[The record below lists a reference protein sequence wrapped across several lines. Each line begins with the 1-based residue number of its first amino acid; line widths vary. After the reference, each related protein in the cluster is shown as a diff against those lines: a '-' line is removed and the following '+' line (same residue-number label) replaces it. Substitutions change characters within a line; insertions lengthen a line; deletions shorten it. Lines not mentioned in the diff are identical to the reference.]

1 MRKFTSFFRP
11 WFILLTLLLT
21 VAFANAQTGTIKGV
35 VKDING
41 NPLNGASV
49 TIEGQSRGTSTDA
62 TGSYSIKVPPGT
74 YTILISYVG
83 QAPQKTTVTVMTG
96 GTTEANVSMTQLAD
110 LGAIRVVGSRSRLPR
125 TVISTPVPVDIISAK
140 EVKSYAQTDVTQM
153 LTYVA
158 PSFQSARQTVSD
170 GTDHIDPAGL
180 RGLGP
185 DQTLVL
191 LNGKRRHNTALV
203 NINGTVGRGSVGTD
217 MNAIPLAAIDRIE
230 VLRDGAA
237 AQYGSDAIAG
247 VINVVLKRNYK
258 GINVS
263 AMAGENVT
271 TMPYAGGIKINDGRT
286 TQLDFSAGS
295 AGKLGFIN
303 VSGQWLVRERSNRSG
318 NDNIPLVYLGN
329 AGAFPNTQAGVNVT
343 DYRRFLMDE
352 DRKIVSSRGYN
363 RKNIY
368 AGNSASNNF
377 GVFVNAGIPFST
389 NTEAYFTAG
398 SSHRTGFATGFS
410 RNPNSVA
417 QQPITTS
424 GNRVYADGFL
434 PEIHTTIDDI
444 SFIAGVK
451 AKIKSW
457 EFDISNT
464 YGKNSLGFN
473 IENTGNAS
481 LAASDFPQTQ
491 FDAGK
496 LSFSQNTVN
505 LDANRKFD
513 FTANSNINLA
523 LGAELR
529 SETFNIEA
537 GEPNSYTNGGR
548 IATVPDLPSYPGTNG
563 TSSTSGATVVPASGS
578 QVFPGFQPGDATNAT
593 RNIYAGYA
601 DVEYTTGKLLLGLAG
616 RYESYNES
624 KVTYNGTGFK
634 FTARYEVAKDV
645 AIRGSVTTG
654 FRAPSMHQRYFQNT
668 STQFV
673 NGLPSNALTAN
684 NENAIVRTAFGIDEL
699 KPETSTSFT
708 LGAVAKFG
716 AGFTLTV
723 DGYLINIKDRI
734 VLSTQFTRSNP
745 LVNAILNAN
754 SVDPG
759 INALQFWT
767 NAVDTRTTGVDVVLT
782 KNYKLGKGGGRITL
796 AGNFNENK
804 VVGNINSNS
813 VIDDPANNPSL
824 TDPTKNPAN
833 DLSFA
838 LFDRTQRSRIE
849 VAQPKSKIN
858 LSVNY
863 TINKFDFLVRAVR
876 FGETVLLSN
885 VDPASVNGSGVYWND
900 VALQADQTFK
910 AKITTDLVVSLRAF
924 DGIVFS
930 VGANNLF
937 DVYPDRLFVDPR
949 NDLQAVYGN
958 PVTSALGTAKTTG
971 GYAAGRDLTNRG
983 RFLFGANQFGSNGR
997 FLFARAAVDIGQLA
1011 KGIKNC
1017 SKSKK

>member
-1 MRKFTSFFRP
+1 MRKLKWAAKP
-11 WFILLTLLLT
+11 LLCLLGMLLA
-21 VAFANAQTGTIKGV
+21 VVFAQAQTGTVKGV
-35 VKDING
+35 VKDMNG

-49 TIEGQSRGTSTDA
+49 SVEGQSRGATTDA
-62 TGSYSIKVPPGT
+62 TGSYTIKLPPGN
-74 YTILISYVG
+74 YTLLITYVG
-83 QAPQKTTVTVMTG
+83 QTPQKTTVTVLAG
-96 GTTEANVSMTQLAD
+96 AVTEANTSMAQLAD
-110 LGAIRVVGSRSRLPR
+110 LGTIQVVGSRSRLPR
-125 TVISTPVPVDIISAK
+125 TVISTPVPVDIISTK
-140 EVKSYAQTDVTQM
+140 EVKNFAQADVTQM

-158 PSFQSARQTVSD
+158 PSFQSARQTISD

-217 MNAIPLAAIDRIE
+217 LNAIPMAAIDRIE

-258 GINVS
+258 GINFS

-271 TMPYAGGIKINDGRT
+271 TMPYAGGIKINDGRN
-286 TQLDFSAGS
+286 TQLDFSAGT

-329 AGAFPNTQAGVNVT
+329 AGAFPATQAGVNVT

-352 DRKIVSSRGYN
+352 DRKIVQARGYN
-363 RKNIY
+363 RRNIY

-377 GVFVNAGIPFST
+377 GVFVNAGIPFSS
-389 NTEAYFTAG
+389 NTEAYFSAG
-398 SSHRTGFATGFS
+398 SSRRTGFATGFS

-417 QQPITTS
+417 QQPVTAAGT
-424 GNRVYADGFL
+424 RVYQDGFL
-434 PEIHTTIDDI
+434 PEIHTAINDV
-444 SFIAGVK
+444 SFIAGIK
-451 AKIKSW
+451 AKLRNW
-457 EFDISNT
+457 ELDISNT
-464 YGKNSLGFN
+464 YGKNSIGFN
-473 IENTGNAS
+473 IQNTGNAS
-481 LAASDFPQTQ
+481 LAGNNFPQTE

-496 LSFSQNTVN
+496 LSFSQNTLNV
-505 LDANRKFD
+505 DANRRFD
-513 FTANSNINLA
+513 LTANSNINVA
-523 LGAELR
+523 FGGEWR
-529 SETFNIEA
+529 GEQFMIEA
-537 GEPNSYTNGGR
+537 GEANSYVNGGR
-548 IATVPDLPSYPGTNG
+548 IATVPDLPSYTGTLG
-563 TSSTSGATVVPASGS
+563 TSSTSGTSVVPASGS
-578 QVFPGFQPGDATNAT
+578 QVFPGFQPSDVIKAT
-593 RNIYAGYA
+593 RNIFAGYA
-601 DVEYTTGKLLLGLAG
+601 DMEYTTGKLLLGLAG
-616 RYESYNES
+616 RYESYNETN
-624 KVTYNGTGFK
+624 VTYNGTGLK
-634 FTARYEVAKDV
+634 FTARYEVAKDIAV
-645 AIRGSVTTG
+645 RGAVTTG

-684 NENAIVRTAFGIDEL
+684 NENSIVRNAFGIDEL
-699 KPETSTSFT
+699 KPEKSTSFT
-708 LGAVAKFG
+708 LGFVAKFG
-716 AGFTLTV
+716 NGFTATV

-745 LVNAILNAN
+745 LVNTILNAN

-767 NAVDTRTTGVDVVLT
+767 NAVDTRTKGLDVVVT

-796 AGNFNENK
+796 AGNFNQNE
-804 VVGNINSNS
+804 VVGSIKTNS

-824 TDPTKNPAN
+824 SDPTRNPAN
-833 DLSFA
+833 DLRVA
-838 LFDRTQRSRIE
+838 LFDRVQRSRIE

-858 LSVNY
+858 LTVNY
-863 TINKFDFLVRAVR
+863 TINKFDFMVRAVR

-885 VDPASVNGSGVYWND
+885 IDPASVNASGVYWND

-910 AKITTDLVVSLRAF
+910 AKITTDLVVSFRACE
-924 DGIVFS
+924 GIVFS
-930 VGANNLF
+930 AGANNLF

-949 NDLQAVYGN
+949 NDPQAVYGN
-958 PVTSALGTAKTTG
+958 PVVSALGTAKTTG

-983 RFLFGANQFGSNGR
+983 RFLFGANQFGFNGR
-997 FLFARAAVDIGQLA
+997 FLFARVAVDVWPLA
-1011 KGIKNC
+1011 KGMKAM
-1017 SKSKK
+1017 KKK